1 MQQKSAR
8 DGGDY
13 FAQYHVRHP
22 DASASL
28 VLPATAGLPAGIVV
42 SGVLDSETAPDFF
55 EAAVAALTELPAG
68 SELEL
73 RLEGVRFISSTG
85 VGALTRLLAAAQAQG
100 IAMRISGVSPACED
114 VFSVLG
120 LLRYF
125 NIPGVES

>member
-1 MQQKSAR
+1 MEKKSIQN
-8 DGGDY
+8 GNNY
-13 FAQYHVRHP
+13 FAAYHERHP
-22 DASASL
+22 DASASFI
-28 VLPATAGLPAGIVV
+28 LPTSEGLPAGIVV
-42 SGVLDSETAPDFF
+42 AGVLDSETAFDFF
-55 EAAVAALTELPAG
+55 DGAVLTLSELASG

-85 VGALTRLLAAAQAQG
+85 VGALTRLLVEAQG
-100 IAMRISGVSPACED
+100 RGVSMRISGVSPACED

>member
-1 MQQKSAR
+1 MQKKSVQE
-8 DGGDY
+8 GGGY
-13 FAQYHVRHP
+13 FDQYHARHP

-28 VLPATAGLPAGIVV
+28 VLPAAEGFPAGIVV

-55 EAAVAALTELPAG
+55 EAAVAALSELPAG

-85 VGALTRLLAAAQAQG
+85 VGALTRLLASAQAQG
-100 IAMRISGVSPACED
+100 ITMRISGVSPACED

>member
-1 MQQKSAR
+1 MLQKSVQ
-8 DGGDY
+8 DGGY
-13 FAQYHVRHP
+13 FEQYHARHP

-28 VLPATAGLPAGIVV
+28 VLPSAEGFPAGIVV

-55 EAAVAALTELPAG
+55 EEAVSAISCLPAG

-100 IAMRISGVSPACED
+100 ITMRISGVSPACED

-125 NIPGVES
+125 NIPSVES

>member
-1 MQQKSAR
+1 MQKKTVQ
-8 DGGDY
+8 DGGGY
-13 FAQYHVRHP
+13 FEQYHVRHP

-28 VLPATAGLPAGIVV
+28 VLPAAVGLPAGIIV

-55 EAAVAALTELPAG
+55 DAAVATLSGLPSG

-85 VGALTRLLAAAQAQG
+85 VGALTRLLAAAQTQG
-100 IAMRISGVSPACED
+100 VALRISGVSPACED